1 MINRFRVNFFTNI
14 KKYFIVKKENK
25 KDNSI
30 ENKIII
36 LKYQINQF
44 SKKNLLSKNIN
55 FNSLIILFLGLKINK

>member
-30 ENKIII
+30 ENKI
-36 LKYQINQF
+36 LMNNGG
-44 SKKNLLSKNIN
+44 S
-55 FNSLIILFLGLKINK
+55 